1 MNVDFTARRVKI
13 DPVVRELVEKKLAK
27 LEKVLPPDAQA
38 HVIIWQEK
46 KSMAIEVTIV
56 GRQRTWTATETGPD
70 QESVAHAVLE
80 RIVNQAKK
88 TKAKVKEEKKAR
100 GSATVRSPETWQE
113 EKKPEEEAQAT
124 AAATVVHE
132 KISLRPM
139 FEEDAL
145 HHFTDDDRQI
155 LVFREPADDSLRV
168 MYRRRDGSVG
178 LLIPS

>member
-38 HVIIWQEK
+38 HVIIWSEK
-46 KSMAIEVTIV
+46 KNVSIEITIV
-56 GRQRTWTATETGPD
+56 GRQRTWTATETGLD
-70 QESVAHAVLE
+70 QETVAHAVLE
-80 RIVNQAKK
+80 RIVSQAKK
-88 TKAKVKEEKKAR
+88 SKAKVKEDKKAR
-100 GSATVRSPETWQE
+100 GVATVRAPEGWEAE
-113 EKKPEEEAQAT
+113 EKKEEAPAGPAT
-124 AAATVVHE
+124 TVVHE

-145 HHFTDDDRQI
+145 HLFLAEDRQI
-155 LVFREPADDSLRV
+155 LVFREPTDDSLRV